1 MSRGVRD
8 AGNLWPRPPKVPPNP
23 ADPACITPSLSAPL
37 PRRAERQSSRFAR
50 LLPSSSRIK
59 PSRWSYRQRSPR
71 CSCAILPQLRGF
83 EKVKPSPG
91 CSPGSSRAGWVRGGL
106 GGPRRAWVGPRRAG
120 WVRGELGGSEAPAGA
135 SGGRNERPPDPG
147 APGPGTG
154 PSAAAGAAPARRV
167 RQRVGLVLEGGVA
180 DHDLV
185 AGLGA
190 GLRQQVV
197 DAGAAQAPL
206 EVLHRLGVVQVGHG
220 HPAGRTVAEDA
231 PATLF
236 AHDLDRRLRL

>member
-1 MSRGVRD
+1 MFSRVLQG
-8 AGNLWPRPPKVPPNP
+8 
-23 ADPACITPSLSAPL
+23 
-37 PRRAERQSSRFAR
+37 
-50 LLPSSSRIK
+50 
-59 PSRWSYRQRSPR
+59 
-71 CSCAILPQLRGF
+71 
-83 EKVKPSPG
+83 
-91 CSPGSSRAGWVRGGL
+91 
-106 GGPRRAWVGPRRAG
+106 WVGPRRAGRAKAGLGGSEAGWAGQGGLG

-190 GLRQQVV
+190 GL
-197 DAGAAQAPL
+197 
-206 EVLHRLGVVQVGHG
+206 
-220 HPAGRTVAEDA
+220 
-231 PATLF
+231 
-236 AHDLDRRLRL
+236 